1 MIEKHPK
8 GTLHD
13 GDLVPAKIEIHKGSL
28 LYGGKTVD
36 LLEIRINRIG
46 ENLLHLAPVQS
57 ALIQSGEELF
67 IGGLL
72 FQISQRACDRRHGGQ
87 RLVILPGKETALDGT
102 DLCGRSTVR

>member
-1 MIEKHPK
+1 MMIKKVCKDRQICRNIPVVEKHPK

-13 GDLVPAKIEIHKGSL
+13 GDLIPTEIEIHKGSL

-57 ALIQSGEELF
+57 ALIQS
-67 IGGLL
+67 
-72 FQISQRACDRRHGGQ
+72 S
-87 RLVILPGKETALDGT
+87 
-102 DLCGRSTVR
+102 S